1 MRSACPFKK
10 ALDHNIYTKVGYYAG
25 MRFNHSVVRADSYK
39 YVHGWDLDLATEYVS
54 WFLLSDA
61 TYAKKQEMFRGIAQI
76 RYMNY
81 ILSSSIGN
89 FDYC

>member
-1 MRSACPFKK
+1 MY
-10 ALDHNIYTKVGYYAG
+10 I
-25 MRFNHSVVRADSYK
+25 
-39 YVHGWDLDLATEYVS
+39 GWDLDLATEYAS